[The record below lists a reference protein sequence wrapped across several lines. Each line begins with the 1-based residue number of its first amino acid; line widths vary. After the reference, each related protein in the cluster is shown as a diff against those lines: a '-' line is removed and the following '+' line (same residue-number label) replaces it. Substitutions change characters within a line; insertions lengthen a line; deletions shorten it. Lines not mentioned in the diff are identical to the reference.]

1 MEVNL
6 QFWRGRKV
14 LITGHTG
21 FKGAWLSLWLESL
34 GAEIAGYSLL
44 PPTQPNLFDLARVGT
59 GMCSTIGDVRDLKCL
74 SRLIHQHKPS
84 VIFHLAAQSLVRR
97 SYAQP
102 VETYAT
108 NIMGTVHLL
117 ESARDAPFIKAIIVV
132 TSDKCYE
139 NSPESRPFQETDRL
153 GGRDPYS
160 SSKAAAELVTSAFRA
175 SFFTQAVADR
185 KIGIASVRAGNVIG
199 GGDWSPDRLIPD
211 VMRAALGKS
220 HLHIRNPHAIRPW
233 QHVLDPL
240 CGYLMLAEK
249 LCLDPSHFSDS
260 WNFGPELSDTL
271 PVSEVLNRLQ
281 ALWGSE
287 IPWQTDA
294 APHLHEEAA
303 LRLNCHKAKTVLGWK
318 SQWNLHDALAK
329 TVEWYKAFSANRDLR
344 SFTLEQIRTYQSSNS

>member
-14 LITGHTG
+14 LVTGHTG
-21 FKGAWLSLWLESL
+21 FKGSWLSLWLESL
-34 GAEIAGYSLL
+34 GAEIVGYSLP
-44 PPTQPNLFDLARVGT
+44 PPTQPNLFDLARVGA
-59 GMCSTIGDVRDLKCL
+59 GMCSTIGDVRDRECL
-74 SRLIHQHKPS
+74 SHFIHRHEPS

-97 SYAQP
+97 SYAEP

-117 ESARDAPFIKAIIVV
+117 ESAREAPFIKAIVVV

-160 SSKAAAELVTSAFRA
+160 SSKAAAELVTSAFRV
-175 SFFTQAVADR
+175 SFFAQVVADR

-211 VMRAALGKS
+211 AMRAALEKRQ
-220 HLHIRNPHAIRPW
+220 LRIRNPHAIRPW

-240 CGYLMLAEK
+240 SGYLMLAEK
-249 LCLDPSHFSDS
+249 LCSDPPRFSDS
-260 WNFGPELSDTL
+260 WNFGPELSETL
-271 PVSEVLNRLQ
+271 PVSELLNRLQ
-281 ALWGSE
+281 ALWGHE
-287 IPWQTDA
+287 IPWHTDTG
-294 APHLHEEAA
+294 PHLHEEAS
-303 LRLNCHKAKTVLGWK
+303 LRLNCHKARTVLGWK

-329 TVEWYKAFSANRDLR
+329 TVEWYKAFSANRDLQ
-344 SFTLEQIRTYQSSNS
+344 SFTLDQIRMYQSSNS